1 MIKFEHYKKKIKFK
15 KIITDLILIYI
26 LAIIFV
32 LIFNSFLFQAFK
44 IPSNSMEPQIKE
56 NSLILVNKFIIGFKY
71 PFSDVRIFNGTDN
84 IKRGDIVVFMSHD
97 YIKKNK
103 FLRDM
108 SSIAY
113 ILSFTLIDFFNLDRT
128 NSNIYIKRVIGL
140 PGDVIRYTI
149 ENDKMIVLINNIPE
163 KKIINKNYQLIEE
176 TSNNSLLLDKTIY
189 KNEYI
194 VGKNEFYVL
203 GDNRISSLDSR
214 IWHGVK
220 SKQII
225 GKAILKY
232 YPKIEVIK

>member
-1 MIKFEHYKKKIKFK
+1 MIRFEHYKKKIKFK

-26 LAIIFV
+26 LAIVFV

-56 NSLILVNKFIIGFKY
+56 NSLILVNKFVIGFKY
-71 PFSDVRIFNGTDN
+71 PFTDKRLFNGTSS
-84 IKRGDIVVFMSHD
+84 IKRGDIIVFMSHD

-108 SSIAY
+108 SSIVY
-113 ILSFTLIDFFNLDRT
+113 ILSFTLIDFFNLDRS

-163 KKIINKNYQLIEE
+163 NQIIKKKYQLIEE
-176 TSNNSLLLDKTIY
+176 TSANSLLLDKTIY
-189 KNEYI
+189 KNEY
-194 VGKNEFYVL
+194 VVDKNEFYVL

-225 GKAILKY
+225 GKALLKY
-232 YPKIEVIK
+232 YPNIEVIK